1 MTASAGGEPEGGGG
15 DKRDDGSNAGPVSA
29 WRRYRKAVL
38 LVLFLLTLAVA
49 AWLLRESWSIDA
61 VKEWV
66 QSLGVWGPLGFAL
79 IYVVATVLFIPG
91 SALTLAGGA
100 MFGPLWGTFYNLSA
114 ATVGATIGFLVAR
127 YLAGDWVEQRS
138 AGGLLKI
145 KHGVE
150 AEGWRFVVF
159 VRLVPLFPF
168 NLLNYALGLTRIPL
182 GQYTLATYVAML
194 PGAFAYTYLGH
205 VGGEA
210 LEGQGTLRGGLLALA
225 LLAVVAFLPGFIKR
239 WRSGRSSN
247 GEA

>member
-1 MTASAGGEPEGGGG
+1 MENSAGNNAADDASAGQPTG
-15 DKRDDGSNAGPVSA
+15 
-29 WRRYRKAVL
+29 WRRYRKLVIGTL
-38 LVLFLLTLAVA
+38 LVSALVLT

-61 VKEWV
+61 VKQWV
-66 QSLGVWGPLGFAL
+66 LSLGLWGPLAFGA
-79 IYVVATVLFIPG
+79 IYVLATVLFIPG

-100 MFGPLWGTFYNLSA
+100 MFGPVFGTFYNLTA
-114 ATVGATIGFLVAR
+114 ATVGATIAFVIAR
-127 YLAGDWVEQRS
+127 YLAEDWVEKRS
-138 AGGLLKI
+138 AGPLLKI

-182 GQYTLATYVAML
+182 LQYILASYLAML

-210 LEGQGTLRGGLLALA
+210 LDGHGTLSGGLAALA

-239 WRSGRSSN
+239 WRSTGSDSS
-247 GEA
+247 EQH

>member
-1 MTASAGGEPEGGGG
+1 MGKSAETNVADDGEAGGWG
-15 DKRDDGSNAGPVSA
+15 
-29 WRRYRKAVL
+29 RYRKPLIGTL
-38 LVLFLLTLAVA
+38 LVLGLVVA

-61 VKEWV
+61 VKQWV
-66 QSLGVWGPLGFAL
+66 LSLGFWGPLAFGVIYAL
-79 IYVVATVLFIPG
+79 ATVLFIPG

-100 MFGPLWGTFYNLSA
+100 MFGPLFGTFYNLTA
-114 ATVGATIGFLVAR
+114 ATIGATIAFIVAR
-127 YLAGDWVEQRS
+127 YLAADWVEARS
-138 AGGLLKI
+138 AGRLLKI

-182 GQYTLATYVAML
+182 LQYVLATYIAML

-210 LEGQGTLRGGLLALA
+210 LDGHGTLSGGLVALA
-225 LLAVVAFLPGFIKR
+225 LLAVVGFLPGFIKR
-239 WRSGRSSN
+239 WRSGQDSSRQ
-247 GEA
+247 A

>member
-1 MTASAGGEPEGGGG
+1 MDEPVGNKTAASQTVG
-15 DKRDDGSNAGPVSA
+15 
-29 WRRYRKAVL
+29 WRRYRKPVIGSVL
-38 LVLFLLTLAVA
+38 VIGLALT
-49 AWLLRESWSIDA
+49 AWLLRESWSIDE
-61 VKEWV
+61 VKQWV
-66 QSLGVWGPLGFAL
+66 LSLGLWGPLAFGVIYAL
-79 IYVVATVLFIPG
+79 ATVLFIPG

-100 MFGPLWGTFYNLSA
+100 MFGPVFGTFYNLTA
-114 ATVGATIGFLVAR
+114 ATIGATIAFVIAR
-127 YLAGDWVEQRS
+127 YLAADWVEKRS

-182 GQYTLATYVAML
+182 LQYVIASYIAML

-210 LEGQGTLRGGLLALA
+210 LDGHGTLSGGLAALA

-239 WRSGRSSN
+239 WRSGQPDS
-247 GEA
+247 GDQP